1 MKVDGSS
8 AVEAESE
15 TFLDSSLTSLVLL
28 LGTIITA
35 SDVKTDF
42 LENEFYFIT
51 NCLQ

>member
-1 MKVDGSS
+1 MKVDGLS

-35 SDVKTDF
+35 GDVTTDF
-42 LENEFYFIT
+42 LPGE
-51 NCLQ
+51 